1 MQSFTIRDIE
11 NLTGIKAHTLRIW
24 EQRYDFFQPKRK
36 ESLHRFYD
44 NDDLK
49 QLLRIAFLYHQGW
62 KVSRIASLSQEQIA
76 NEVRNA
82 TVHSSYSQQVLQL
95 LEIAIDFDEMGF
107 RSMFDR
113 IKKDIGFENSIL
125 EVAYPYLLKLGLLW
139 STNNVIPAQEHFS
152 SYIIQNL
159 VIDETEQLPAINRQ
173 PEILLFCPEGEF
185 HELPLLFMNY
195 LFRKNGRSTVYLGT
209 GIQRDELKDFN
220 KFSSIKYIYLH
231 LITNF
236 TGITVDEYLEDICQ
250 TFPHKKV
257 IASGEGLREVQFK
270 CDNLQVLKTDRQV
283 NEFINE
289 IRYEHS
295 S

>member
-24 EQRYDFFQPKRK
+24 EQRYSFFQPKRK

-49 QLLRIAFLYHQGW
+49 QLLRISFLYHQGW
-62 KVSRIASLSQEQIA
+62 KVSRIASLSQEQITD
-76 NEVRNA
+76 EVRNA
-82 TVHSSYSQQVLQL
+82 RINSNYSQYVLQL
-95 LEIAIDFDEMGF
+95 LETALDFDEAGF
-107 RSMFDR
+107 RQLFDR
-113 IKKDIGFENSIL
+113 IKKETGFENSIL

-152 SYIIQNL
+152 SYIIQNQI
-159 VIDETEQLPAINRQ
+159 IDETEQLAPANRQ
-173 PEILLFCPEGEF
+173 PEVLLFCPEGEF

-195 LFRKNGRSTVYLGT
+195 LFRKNGRSTLYLGT
-209 GIQRDELKDFN
+209 GINQDELNLFN
-220 KFSSIKYIYLH
+220 ELSSIEFIYLH

-236 TGITVDEYLEDICQ
+236 TGTTVDEYLEGICKN
-250 TFPHKKV
+250 FSNKRI
-257 IASGEGLREVQFK
+257 IASGEGLREAQIK
-270 CDNLQVLKTDRQV
+270 CSNLLVLKSDRQV
-283 NEFINE
+283 HEFMNE